1 MRPTPNARHRAAF
14 EIAVYY
20 NDQSAFE
27 AAQSERRVRML
38 WDYLGKLDP
47 KEREEALE
55 DCRQDLADLGL
66 PF

>member
-1 MRPTPNARHRAAF
+1 
-14 EIAVYY
+14 
-20 NDQSAFE
+20 
-27 AAQSERRVRML
+27 ML
-38 WDYLGKLDP
+38 WDYLGKLDA